1 MLFQVAQK
9 KVQDIQIQWAENDP
23 RSLGTTL
30 VIGLCAKVA
39 SLTVQN

>member
-1 MLFQVAQK
+1 MLFQVAK
-9 KVQDIQIQWAENDP
+9 KVQDIQIQWTENDP

-39 SLTVQN
+39 SLTMQN